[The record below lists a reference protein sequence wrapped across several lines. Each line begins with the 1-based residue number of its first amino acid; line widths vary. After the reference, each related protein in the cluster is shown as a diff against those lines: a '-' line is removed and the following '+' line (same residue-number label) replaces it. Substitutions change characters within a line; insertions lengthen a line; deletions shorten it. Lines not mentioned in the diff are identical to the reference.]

1 MLVTQ
6 FTTDEDEGSPVQPS
20 ASEYAFEGFNIEF
33 SEKIALTPVNPARGT
48 LVKSQSVS
56 HQFTLDPNRAGTFI
70 IADIYQCDFGKP
82 RKDKKGC
89 DPLDPPFSA
98 LPGLVVD
105 GKEVVGC
112 VIKATQGL
120 ADGWPQRYLD
130 WFTRSWKKIRE
141 VGGDRYGVDFFRG
154 CYHYLIFSIDGAKQ
168 ADFLCDTV
176 DAAGGWGPGDL
187 MPWVDIEEAGQGS
200 WAPGEL
206 EKITDN
212 AVRRRL
218 ADQVTTCATAFV
230 KRFKERTGLRIAV
243 YGRGVF
249 RDLDMTNCKF
259 GSDSAVNPAYTA
271 TMPRMERYGVP
282 LDDISLWQLC
292 GDGTVV
298 LNGFP
303 SELPGWGKED
313 YSVYIDGDRKTTL
326 KSLRERCLALPPSQQ
341 TQPVG
346 QSQSISRPFILEP
359 KPSNVGE
366 MKRDD
371 FDKINEAEDRREARQ
386 RIFQQIIQLAA
397 NSNLARSTWSVGP
410 GREVAPIGYIKGMA
424 LVFATVLCKLR
435 SGDAAATDMAKA
447 NTRNAATDALEH
459 LSAEFGA
466 VGMRN
471 DVAGEDTLRH
481 LWVLLM
487 SLGMRESSGRY
498 CQGRDRG
505 ATNTAADTAEA
516 GPFQA
521 SFNARNGSPLMTQL
535 FRQYLANRAGFL
547 EVFREG
553 VTCNADDL
561 ETFGTGDGAT
571 FQELAKSSPA
581 FAAEFAA
588 LGLRNIR
595 QIWGPIN
602 KKTVEIRQDCD
613 DFLKQVQDLVDAQ
626 NLCAVM

>member
-6 FTTDEDEGSPVQPS
+6 FTTDEEEGSPVEKS
-20 ASEYAFEGFNIEF
+20 ESEYVFEGFNIEF
-33 SEKIALTPVNPARGT
+33 SEKIALTPVNAARGT
-48 LVKSQSVS
+48 VAKSQSQSVS
-56 HQFTLDPNRAGTFI
+56 YQFTLDPNRAGTFI
-70 IADIYQCDFGKP
+70 IADIYQCDFSTPHKGG
-82 RKDKKGC
+82 GC
-89 DPLDPPFSA
+89 DPLDPPFHV

-112 VIKATQGL
+112 VIKATQGISSH
-120 ADGWPQRYLD
+120 WPQRYLD
-130 WFTRSWKKIRE
+130 WFARSWKKLRE
-141 VGGDRYGVDFFRG
+141 VGGDHYGVDFFRG
-154 CYHYLIFSIDGAKQ
+154 CYHYLIFSVDGAQQ
-168 ADFLCDTV
+168 ADFFCDTV

-187 MPWVDIEEAGQGS
+187 MPWVDIEEADQGS
-200 WAPGEL
+200 WAPQKL
-206 EKITDN
+206 ETITDQ

-249 RDLDMTNCKF
+249 RDLQMTDCKF

-271 TMPRMERYGVP
+271 TMPKMDRFGVP

-298 LNGFP
+298 LKGFP
-303 SELPGWGKED
+303 SELPKWGKED

-326 KSLRERCLALPPSQQ
+326 KSLRERCLALAPSAQ
-341 TQPVG
+341 TQPVVQG
-346 QSQSISRPFILEP
+346 QSISRPFILEP
-359 KPSNVGE
+359 KPSQPGE
-366 MKRDD
+366 MPRDQ
-371 FDKINEAEDRREARQ
+371 FERINLDEDRREARQ
-386 RIFQQIIQLAA
+386 KIIQLAA
-397 NSNLARSTWSVGP
+397 GSNLARSTWSVGG

-424 LVFATVLCKLR
+424 LVFAIEYCKLGN
-435 SGDAAATDMAKA
+435 GDAAATDMAKA
-447 NTRNAATDALEH
+447 NTGVANTDALAH
-459 LSAEFGA
+459 LAPEFTA
-466 VGMRN
+466 AGMRN
-471 DVAGEDTLRH
+471 DVAGADTLRH

-498 CQGRDRG
+498 CQGRDTG
-505 ATNTAADTAEA
+505 ANNTAADTAEA

-521 SFNARNGSPLMTQL
+521 SFNARLGSPLMTQL
-535 FRQYLANRAGFL
+535 FQQYRANPAGFV

-553 VTCNADDL
+553 VTCTAADL
-561 ETFGTGDGAT
+561 QNFGAGDGKE
-571 FQELAKSSPA
+571 FQKLSKESPA

-602 KKTVEIRQDCD
+602 AKTVEIRPECD
-613 DFLKQVQDLVDAQ
+613 DFLRQVQDLVDAQ
-626 NLCAVM
+626 NLCPLL

>member
-6 FTTDEDEGSPVQPS
+6 FTTDEEEGSPAQNS

-70 IADIYQCDFGKP
+70 IADIYQCDFSKP
-82 RKDKKGC
+82 HKGGGC
-89 DPLDPPFSA
+89 DPLDPPFHK

-112 VIKATQGL
+112 VIKATQAL
-120 ADGWPQRYLD
+120 ANQWPQRYLD

-154 CYHYLIFSIDGAKQ
+154 CYHYLIFSVDGAKQ
-168 ADFLCDTV
+168 ADFFCDTV

-187 MPWVDIEEAGQGS
+187 MPWVDIEEGGQGS
-200 WAPGEL
+200 WAPQEL
-206 EKITDN
+206 EKITDKD
-212 AVRRRL
+212 VRRRL
-218 ADQVTTCATAFV
+218 ADQVTTCATAFI

-249 RDLDMTNCKF
+249 RDLQMTNCKF

-271 TMPRMERYGVP
+271 VMPKMDKYGVP

-292 GDGTVV
+292 GDGTVA
-298 LNGFP
+298 LKGFP

-326 KSLRERCLALPPSQQ
+326 KSLRERCLALPPSAQ
-341 TQPVG
+341 TQPVAQG
-346 QSQSISRPFILEP
+346 QSISRPFVLEP
-359 KPSNVGE
+359 TTS
-366 MKRDD
+366 KRDEMPRAP
-371 FDKINEAEDRREARQ
+371 FERINQDEDRREAREK
-386 RIFQQIIQLAA
+386 IFQQIIQLAA

-424 LVFATVLCKLR
+424 VVFATVVCKLR
-435 SGDAAATDMAKA
+435 NGDAAATDMAKA
-447 NTRNAATDALEH
+447 NTGHADTDALAY
-459 LSAEFGA
+459 LAPEFAAAGL
-466 VGMRN
+466 RN
-471 DVAGEDTLRH
+471 DVAGADTLRH

-487 SLGMRESSGRY
+487 SLGMRESGGRY
-498 CQGRDRG
+498 CQGRDTS
-505 ATNTAADTAEA
+505 ANNKAADTAEA

-521 SFNARNGSPLMTQL
+521 SFNARKGSALMTQL
-535 FRQYLANRAGFL
+535 FQHYRVNRAGFV
-547 EVFREG
+547 EIFREG
-553 VTCNADDL
+553 VTCTAADL
-561 ETFGTGDGAT
+561 QNFGAGDGAA
-571 FQELAKSSPA
+571 FQELSKSSPA

-602 KKTVEIRQDCD
+602 AKTVEIRQDCD
-613 DFLKQVQDLVDAQ
+613 DFLRQVQDLVDAQ

>member
-6 FTTDEDEGSPVQPS
+6 FTTDEEEGSPVQPA

-33 SEKIALTPVNPARGT
+33 SDKIALTPVNLARGT

-70 IADIYQCDFGKP
+70 IADIYQCDFSKP
-82 RKDKKGC
+82 HKGGGC

-120 ADGWPQRYLD
+120 ADSWPQRYLD
-130 WFTRSWKKIRE
+130 WFTRSWQKIRE
-141 VGGDRYGVDFFRG
+141 VGGDRYCIDFFRG

-168 ADFLCDTV
+168 ADFFCDTV

-212 AVRRRL
+212 NVRRRL
-218 ADQVTTCATAFV
+218 ADEVTTCATAFI

-271 TMPRMERYGVP
+271 TMPRMDKYGVP

-298 LNGFP
+298 LKGFP

-326 KSLRERCLALPPSQQ
+326 KSLRERCLALPPSAQ
-341 TQPVG
+341 TQPVAQG
-346 QSQSISRPFILEP
+346 QSISRPFILEP
-359 KPSNVGE
+359 KTSNVGE

-371 FDKINEAEDRREARQ
+371 FDKINQAEDRREARQ
-386 RIFQQIIQLAA
+386 KIFQDIIQLAA
-397 NSNLARSTWSVGP
+397 NSNLARSTWSVGR

-424 LVFATVLCKLR
+424 LVYATVFCKLKN
-435 SGDAAATDMAKA
+435 GGAAATDMAKA
-447 NTRNAATDALEH
+447 NTGDAGTDALAH
-459 LSAEFGA
+459 LAREFATAGL
-466 VGMRN
+466 RN
-471 DVAGEDTLRH
+471 DVDGADTLRH

-521 SFNARNGSPLMTQL
+521 SFNARLGSPLMTQL
-535 FRQYLANRAGFL
+535 FNQFRTNRTGFL
-547 EVFREG
+547 DIFREG
-553 VTCNADDL
+553 VVCTADDL
-561 ETFGTGDGAT
+561 ETFGTGDGAD
-571 FQELAKSSPA
+571 FQELSKSSPA

-602 KKTVEIRQDCD
+602 AKTVEIRQDCD

-626 NLCAVM
+626 NLCPLI